1 MNTFKKIAVKLN
13 ELRCN
18 SKALHFP
25 GKLHGKLSG
34 RVPAPRFKLS
44 LKSFNIPAA
53 TSLGKLL
60 SALSLRAKLALIV
73 AIMSFL
79 SIGIGVLGLQGIKNA
94 NDSLKAM
101 YHNRIVSLQE
111 LKVMS
116 DNFTVNIVDTCHKV
130 RNGNMAW
137 ALGRNKLSE
146 GTTAIKEQWNAY
158 KSKTLTPDEERMV
171 AQIDGL
177 FGIADGAIAKATE
190 IMVKEDKNA
199 LAAFMIDEMY
209 SSIEPVS
216 GKISELLDLQ
226 LTLAEREYK
235 EADSRYTRLVIVFC
249 AMIVA
254 GLALAIGLALLILR
268 LTLKEIHT
276 MVTCVE
282 DVAAGNLAIPE
293 IIITAQDEVGRLG
306 TAINAMVQNLRSLV
320 QTVSQSAEQV
330 VAASQETAASVE
342 QVSVTAAE
350 VAGNSAHLANDAA
363 IGTGSVV
370 EVAKSL
376 LELSSLTDIAKR
388 EATSAAANSQETLN
402 TALEGRQTV
411 GHTVACM
418 SNIMAK
424 TTDTEKEID
433 TLNHYISQISAV
445 TETITNIA
453 SQTNLLALNAAIE
466 AARAGEAGR
475 GFAVVAKEVKR
486 LAEQSTQGAGE
497 VSQLIGKV
505 TQSIA
510 AAVNSMQGSRSE
522 VEAGVASANQAHTAL
537 ENILAAVNHT
547 VSDIEAVLAITDEEV
562 THSDIIIDLIDSL
575 ATVIE
580 NTAQQAKEV
589 SSATQQTA
597 GVMDCLA
604 ANSAETNTMATNL
617 KLAMTRFRT

>member
-1 MNTFKKIAVKLN
+1 VNTFKKLAVKLN
-13 ELRCN
+13 EIRCN
-18 SKALHFP
+18 IKALHFP
-25 GKLHGKLSG
+25 GKLLGKLSG
-34 RVPAPRFKLS
+34 RVPAPRFKTY
-44 LKSFNIPAA
+44 LKSFNIPAS

-94 NDSLKAM
+94 NDSLKDM

-146 GTTAIKEQWNAY
+146 GTTAIKEQWNSY
-158 KSKTLTPDEERMV
+158 KSKALTPDEERMV

-177 FGIADGAIAKATE
+177 FGIADGAIAKATD
-190 IMVKEDKNA
+190 IMAKEDKNA

-235 EADSRYTRLVIVFC
+235 EADSRYTKLVIVFC
-249 AMIVA
+249 AMIAA

-293 IIITAQDEVGRLG
+293 IAITAQDEIGRLG
-306 TAINAMVQNLRSLV
+306 TAINSMVQNLRSLV

-350 VAGNSAHLANDAA
+350 VAGNSTHLANDAA
-363 IGTGSVV
+363 IGTGSGV

-388 EATSAAANSQETLN
+388 EATSAAASSQETLN

-418 SNIMAK
+418 SNIMDK
-424 TTDTEKEID
+424 TSETEKEID

-497 VSQLIGKV
+497 VAQLIGKV

-510 AAVNSMQGSRSE
+510 AAVNSMQGSRDE
-522 VEAGVASANQAHTAL
+522 VEAGVASASQAHQAL

-547 VSDIEAVLAITDEEV
+547 VTDIEAVLAITDEEV

-589 SSATQQTA
+589 SSATQQTSS
-597 GVMDCLA
+597 VMDCLA